1 MLRFEMRDTPRVSEK
16 SGDARAIR
24 VGIIGRHLCVLFLS
38 DRQLLH
44 VVEVPTEAF
53 EKLVAGG
60 ARANGKVE
68 ITPRAR
74 ARIHYE
80 DYILPGMQQVVE
92 FRVIVLC
99 IICIIESTF

>member
-1 MLRFEMRDTPRVSEK
+1 MKPS
-16 SGDARAIR
+16 
-24 VGIIGRHLCVLFLS
+24 
-38 DRQLLH
+38 
-44 VVEVPTEAF
+44 

-80 DYILPGMQQVVE
+80 DYILPGMQQVAE

-99 IICIIESTF
+99 IICIIESIF